1 MLLQVFNAMLRPMEG
16 SVMTATTAV
25 GSEDWSEHVAL
36 VFARLDERQQRWV
49 GGLLSALLG
58 RGGTKQIAALAGLDP
73 QTIRQGS
80 IDLQRH
86 LEDSPD
92 DGRARRPGG
101 GRPPLKN
108 KIHHRPGSERPG
120 GTGNRW
126 RSRRARQIH
135 TQQFTLTRPKAG
147 TRLDENGRTLC

>member
-25 GSEDWSEHVAL
+25 VSEHVAL

-73 QTIRQGS
+73 KTIRQGR

-86 LEDSPD
+86 LEDSPA

-101 GRPPLKN
+101 GRPPLKK
-108 KIHHRPGSERPG
+108 KIPPS
-120 GTGNRW
+120 
-126 RSRRARQIH
+126 SR
-135 TQQFTLTRPKAG
+135 L
-147 TRLDENGRTLC
+147 